1 SPTYITPSALATLK
15 DAPTTGV
22 TLFPQETFS
31 YAMAPNLAAT
41 LDKIDSALSGV
52 QMATVRDQI
61 TFALILKTLKP
72 SLASRVGDDVT
83 GAGSKATGVDLKS
96 PIAMASWQAP
106 DDNEDAT
113 PRSAVTI
120 RITDRARF
128 ERLMAMYQEEF
139 GAFDQFFTV
148 TAAMSRF
155 AGI

>member
-1 SPTYITPSALATLK
+1 G
-15 DAPTTGV
+15 DA
-22 TLFPQETFS
+22 
-31 YAMAPNLAAT
+31 
-41 LDKIDSALSGV
+41 
-52 QMATVRDQI
+52 
-61 TFALILKTLKP
+61 
-72 SLASRVGDDVT
+72 
-83 GAGSKATGVDLKS
+83 SKATGVDLKS

-155 AGI
+155 AGIIPAAIPTFYASIASVESRGLGAKRARSSMVSKIASLKPFAYTRQEIIQGTPVTILARPVITESGGARWETICIAYLGGAA